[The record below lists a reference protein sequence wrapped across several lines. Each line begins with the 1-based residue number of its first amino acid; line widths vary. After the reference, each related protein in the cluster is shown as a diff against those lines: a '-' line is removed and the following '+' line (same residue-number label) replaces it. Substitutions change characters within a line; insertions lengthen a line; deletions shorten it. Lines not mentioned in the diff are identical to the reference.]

1 MAAAPATEPTI
12 TPAMVP
18 PDNKGAAARGRV
30 DIAVD
35 MEVAEVLGETAVEV
49 ARTLRFV
56 NRLASCVLLKPFFGS
71 VRVASPVG
79 LLVVRH
85 LCIL

>member
-1 MAAAPATEPTI
+1 MAALVIELMI
-12 TPAMVP
+12 TLAMVL
-18 PDNKGAAARGRV
+18 PDNEGAAARGRV
-30 DIAVD
+30 DIAIN
-35 MEVAEVLGETAVEV
+35 MEVAKVLGETAVEV

>member
-1 MAAAPATEPTI
+1 MVAAPAIELMI
-12 TPAMVP
+12 TLAIVL
-18 PDNKGAAARGRV
+18 PDNEGAATQGRV